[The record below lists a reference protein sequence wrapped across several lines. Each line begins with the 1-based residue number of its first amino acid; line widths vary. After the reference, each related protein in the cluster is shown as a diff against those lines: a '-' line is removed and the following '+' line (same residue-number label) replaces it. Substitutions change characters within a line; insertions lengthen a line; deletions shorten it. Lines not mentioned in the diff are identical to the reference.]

1 RPWSG
6 PSASCRPA
14 ASWPIS
20 SSSLRLGP
28 KGGGEVSVAL
38 IVVISLP
45 WPPATRW
52 PYPRE
57 AVPDRAGPMILGD
70 SSLVLRVIP
79 GLSTSGHVAGRRRPR
94 TDLHCCDR
102 RLPGS

>member
-28 KGGGEVSVAL
+28 EGGGEVSVAL

-45 WPPATRW
+45 RPPATRW
-52 PYPRE
+52 PHPRE

-70 SSLVLRVIP
+70 SF
-79 GLSTSGHVAGRRRPR
+79 SGSACYTWVEHVRPR
-94 TDLHCCDR
+94 GGAETTSNRSPSL
-102 RLPGS
+102 